1 MDPNWS
7 CRPAVTHLWAVFQE
21 ATSPTHLLLFPAG
34 THGPKWWSCQHGTIT
49 GSSHQH
55 LLCPPCPSPAGQRW
69 GERAHNVPHYFQ
81 HTELWFTPLFHLY
94 GGCKLY
100 TIAEQPREGR
110 GSVRSDQRISN
121 FPRLLFI
128 SHPFTATKNCTL
140 FSTSHFQESLTS
152 NKMTF
157 QHINQKQHP
166 VIGCYPTSLSTRW
179 QLSKV
184 IAMSIANSLPGFRH
198 F

>member
-1 MDPNWS
+1 M
-7 CRPAVTHLWAVFQE
+7 THLWAVFQE

-34 THGPKWWSCQHGTIT
+34 TRGPKWWTCQDGTIT

-81 HTELWFTPLFHLY
+81 HTELWFTPLFHPIWRLQAVHY
-94 GGCKLY
+94 SWAAL
-100 TIAEQPREGR
+100 GR
-110 GSVRSDQRISN
+110 QRISQHSH

-128 SHPFTATKNCTL
+128 SHPFTAIKTCTL
-140 FSTSHFQESLTS
+140 VSTYHFQELLTS

-179 QLSKV
+179 QLNKV